1 MLIVNQIGT
10 KMPTEKIYKK
20 IIAASK
26 KEKRR
31 LYRNEWGRR
40 RQKALYILM
49 KRYKKEFKD
58 IMENLK

>member
-1 MLIVNQIGT
+1 
-10 KMPTEKIYKK
+10 MPTEKIYKK